1 MLCNFI
7 FYLSES
13 VKQVTAH
20 DVISLW
26 LAGAIN
32 ILTYNFLVN
41 TITNIASLVYKLL
54 FLWSLVSCCE
64 TSLVCFYQCGF
75 ITFVLGSCLSNHT
88 GKKNGVM
95 NQILLILYGFLS
107 YTHWDSSYHLYL
119 FITTWITSVSILFW
133 ESLRLLNLHFF
144 FIWCGS
150 LRCFL

>member
-41 TITNIASLVYKLL
+41 TITNIASIVYKLL

-88 GKKNGVM
+88 GKK
-95 NQILLILYGFLS
+95 LS
-107 YTHWDSSYHLYL
+107 YEPNTTYTLWIS
-119 FITTWITSVSILFW
+119 FIYP
-133 ESLRLLNLHFF
+133 LRLKLSLISFHNNLNNF
-144 FIWCGS
+144 
-150 LRCFL
+150 R

>member
-1 MLCNFI
+1 MTKKHLKKYSSIPSQQGNDKEMCFAI
-7 FYLSES
+7 SFFYLSES

-32 ILTYNFLVN
+32 ILIYNFLVN
-41 TITNIASLVYKLL
+41 AIINIASIVYKLL

-88 GKKNGVM
+88 GKKM
-95 NQILLILYGFLS
+95 EL
-107 YTHWDSSYHLYL
+107 
-119 FITTWITSVSILFW
+119 
-133 ESLRLLNLHFF
+133 
-144 FIWCGS
+144 
-150 LRCFL
+150 